1 MSLQVENSFLL
12 PFVAFVLYIFV
23 SFVLTKTFIANTVT
37 VALILITLLLI
48 AYISAFIFYITFT
61 L

>member
-1 MSLQVENSFLL
+1 MSLQVENYFLL

-23 SFVLTKTFIANTVT
+23 SFVLTKTFIANTVI